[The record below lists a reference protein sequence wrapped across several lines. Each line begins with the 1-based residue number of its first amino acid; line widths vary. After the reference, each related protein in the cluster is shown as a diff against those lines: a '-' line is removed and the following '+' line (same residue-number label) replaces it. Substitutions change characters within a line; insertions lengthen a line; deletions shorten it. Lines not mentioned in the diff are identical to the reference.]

1 MSVSSISTL
10 QPSNVHTDVLLSEL
24 ALEFKYPGLVGEFF
38 APAQI
43 VQKQTDR
50 YNIYYADDVNRIV
63 NDARGPGG
71 EINRVE
77 WGVSEDNY
85 YADCHALANDV
96 PWETLANADG
106 AYQRYL
112 SSAFAAENLKHMVML
127 NHEAKV
133 KSILTTTGNYASG
146 FYEDLDSI
154 AGHNFDDSGANGL
167 QIMQT
172 YIRKIRLTCPGARIV
187 AGITGDAWIYMQ
199 NDANF
204 KPTLTDNLLA
214 QAQQMRTALG
224 IDELRIIDVETNTAD
239 KGQTP
244 SRSAYWDANSM
255 WIVAQGSG
263 NTPSALRTFVWANEQ
278 LGTRSGEAVRVLD
291 DEENML
297 RTVQFLKY
305 YDVKPVGVNRSN
317 DLVTAVWLKNLYQAI

>member
-10 QPSNVHTDVLLSEL
+10 QPTNVHTDVLLSEL
-24 ALEFKYPGLVGEFF
+24 ALEFSYPGLVGEFF
-38 APAQI
+38 APAQL
-43 VQKQTDR
+43 VQKQSDR

-77 WGVSEDNY
+77 WGLSEDSY
-85 YADCHALANDV
+85 YADCHALANGV

-112 SSAFAAENLKHMVML
+112 SASFAAESLKHMVML

-146 FYEDLDSI
+146 FYEDLDVTLN
-154 AGHNFDDSGANGL
+154 HNFDDSGCNGL
-167 QIMQT
+167 QVMQT
-172 YIRKIRLTCPGARIV
+172 YIRKIRLTCPGSRIV
-187 AGITGDAWIYMQ
+187 AGVTGDAWIYMQ

-214 QAQQMRTALG
+214 QQAQMRTALG
-224 IDELRIIDVETNTAD
+224 LDELRVIDVEMNTAD

-244 SRSAYWDANSM
+244 SRSAYWTANSM

-263 NTPSALRTFVWANEQ
+263 RTPSALRTFVWSNPE
-278 LGTRSGEAVRVLD
+278 LGTTSGEAVRVLD
-291 DEENML
+291 NDENMI
-297 RTVQFLKY
+297 RTVQYLKY
-305 YDVKPVGVNRSN
+305 YDVKAVGVDRSN
-317 DLVTAVWLKNLYQAI
+317 DLVTGVWLKNLYNAI